1 MLQKYNTFPSK
12 KSQKTVDFWLKQP
25 YNTNT
30 MKRTTITLK
39 LERTKRRA
47 IELYHNDSPFKGR
60 VEESKKAY
68 KRREKHKKEVDK
80 DLDQ

>member
-1 MLQKYNTFPSK
+1 MKIQQKNHKKQVDLWPKSTYNS
-12 KSQKTVDFWLKQP
+12 
-25 YNTNT
+25 NT

-47 IELYHNDSPFKGR
+47 IELYHADSPFRAK
-60 VEESKKAY
+60 VVESKKVY
-68 KRREKHKKEVDK
+68 KRREKNQKQVDK

>member
-1 MLQKYNTFPSK
+1 
-12 KSQKTVDFWLKQP
+12 
-25 YNTNT
+25 

-47 IELYHNDSPFKGR
+47 IELYHADSPFKGR

-68 KRREKHKKEVDK
+68 KRREKHQKQVDK

>member
-1 MLQKYNTFPSK
+1 MLQKYHTFFTK
-12 KSQKTVDFWLKQP
+12 KSQKTVDFWLKPP
-25 YNTNT
+25 YNSNT

-47 IELYHNDSPFKGR
+47 IELYHADSPFRAK
-60 VEESKKAY
+60 VVESKKVY
-68 KRREKHKKEVDK
+68 KRREKHQKQVDK

>member
-1 MLQKYNTFPSK
+1 
-12 KSQKTVDFWLKQP
+12 
-25 YNTNT
+25 

-47 IELYHNDSPFKGR
+47 IELYHADSPFKGK

-68 KRREKHKKEVDK
+68 KRRKKHQKQVDK

>member
-60 VEESKKAY
+60 VEASKKAY
-68 KRREKHKKEVDK
+68 KRHAKNQKEVDK
-80 DLDQ
+80 DLE